1 MSGAPP
7 TGDLRLRLTLEAP
20 VDTIDDTGA
29 MTRTYTPRA
38 IVWAEVASSYGA
50 ARFLASRQEEAIS
63 HIVRIRWRDDVSN
76 QMRFV
81 LGVRRLLIHVAYDA
95 DERRRFL
102 TCHCEEIKP

>member
-1 MSGAPP
+1 MNGAPA

-38 IVWAEVASSYGA
+38 IVWADVKSSNGGD
-50 ARFLASRQEEAIS
+50 RFIASRQEEAIS
-63 HIVRIRWRDDVSN
+63 HIVRIRWRDDVSSE
-76 QMRFV
+76 MRFV
-81 LGVRRLLIHVAYDA
+81 LGMRRLLIHTAYDA

-102 TCHCEEIKP
+102 TCHCEEIRL